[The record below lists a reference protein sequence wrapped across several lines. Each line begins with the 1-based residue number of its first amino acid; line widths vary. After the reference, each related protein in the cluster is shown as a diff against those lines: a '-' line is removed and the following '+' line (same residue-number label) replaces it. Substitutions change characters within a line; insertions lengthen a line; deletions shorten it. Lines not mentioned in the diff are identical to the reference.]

1 MLIKKI
7 KNMSDKVNKE
17 TVLNLLKSVGI
28 QGKDTNIVDSGIV
41 KEVKAKSDI
50 FGKKIE
56 IDTVIDSP
64 AVHIR
69 KKLEDDIMETLRKTY
84 PEEVDIKINVKVVI
98 PESEKEAPLK
108 KIKNIIAVASG
119 KGGVG
124 KSTVTANLAISLA
137 NMDFKVGILDT
148 DVYGPSIP
156 IMFDTKEE
164 RPRAKKVGDKTMII
178 PIESHGVENM
188 SIGYFAQPGQA
199 VIWRG
204 SMANSA
210 INQMVFDTDW
220 GELDFLLIDLPPGT
234 GDIQLSVMQ
243 TLPVTGAVVVT
254 TPQNVAVADV
264 MKSIDM
270 FNNQTINVPVLG
282 IVENMSY
289 FTPEECPDNK
299 YYIFGKDGGKHLA
312 KDLDLPFLG
321 EIPLVQSV
329 REAGDVG
336 RPAVL
341 QEGTPMAKIFSEIT
355 KNVVEE
361 TMKRNKTLPPTE
373 KIRITNQAGC
383 SV

>member
-1 MLIKKI
+1 MSAKLNKEQVLELIKNI
-7 KNMSDKVNKE
+7 HV
-17 TVLNLLKSVGI
+17 
-28 QGKDTNIVDSGIV
+28 QGKDAGIVDSGVI
-41 KEVKAKSDI
+41 KEVKVKDDI

-56 IDTVIDSP
+56 IDAVIDSP

-69 KKLEDDIMETLRKTY
+69 KKLEDDITEALRKEY
-84 PEEVDIKINVKVVI
+84 PENVEIKINVKVVI
-98 PESEKEAPLK
+98 PESEKEKPLK

-124 KSTVTANLAISLA
+124 KSTVTSNLATTLA
-137 NMDFKVGILDT
+137 NMGFKVGILDT

-156 IMFDTKEE
+156 LMFGTQNE
-164 RPRAKKVGDKTMII
+164 RPRATKVGDKTMII
-178 PIESHGVENM
+178 PIEAYGVKNM
-188 SIGYFAQPGQA
+188 SIGYFARPDQA

-220 GELDFLLIDLPPGT
+220 GDLDFLLIDLPPGT

-254 TPQNVAVADV
+254 TPQNVAIADV
-264 MKSIDM
+264 RKSVDM
-270 FNNQTINVPVLG
+270 FKNPTINVPVLG

-289 FTPEECPDNK
+289 FTPAECPDNK

-312 KDLDLPFLG
+312 EDLKVAFLG
-321 EIPLVQSV
+321 EVPLVQSV

-336 RPAVL
+336 RPAAL
-341 QEGTPMAKIFSEIT
+341 QEDTPVKKAFEEIT

-361 TMKRNKTLPPTE
+361 TVKRNETLPPTE

>member
-1 MLIKKI
+1 
-7 KNMSDKVNKE
+7 MSTKPNKE
-17 TVLNLLKSVGI
+17 HILELLKNVSV
-28 QGKDTNIVDSGIV
+28 QGKESNIVDAGVI
-41 KEVKAKSDI
+41 KDVKAKSDI

-56 IDTVIDSP
+56 IDAIIDSP

-69 KKLEDDIMETLRKTY
+69 KKLEDDITEILRKEY
-84 PEEVDIKINVKVVI
+84 SDDVEIKINVKVVI
-98 PESEKEAPLK
+98 PESEKEKPLK

-124 KSTVTANLAISLA
+124 KSTVTANLATTLA
-137 NMDFKVGILDT
+137 DMGFQVGILDT

-156 IMFDTKEE
+156 LMFGTQGE
-164 RPRAKKVGDKTMII
+164 RPRATKVGDKTMII
-178 PIESHGVENM
+178 PIEAYGVKNM
-188 SIGYFAQPGQA
+188 SIGYFARPDQA

-210 INQMVFDTDW
+210 INQMVFDTNW

-264 MKSIDM
+264 KKSIDM
-270 FNNQTINVPVLG
+270 FKNPTINVPVLG
-282 IVENMSY
+282 IIENMSY
-289 FTPEECPDNK
+289 FTPAECPENK
-299 YYIFGKDGGKHLA
+299 YYIFGKDGGKYLA
-312 KDLDLPFLG
+312 QDLDIAFLG
-321 EIPLVQSV
+321 EVPLVQSI
-329 REAGDVG
+329 REAGDAG
-336 RPAVL
+336 RPAAL
-341 QEGTPMAKIFSEIT
+341 QENSPIQKAYEEIT
-355 KNVVEE
+355 KNVVEQ
-361 TMKRNKTLPPTE
+361 TIKRNKTLPPTE

>member
-1 MLIKKI
+1 MSKKL
-7 KNMSDKVNKE
+7 NKE
-17 TVLNLLKSVGI
+17 NVQELLKNISV
-28 QGKDTNIVDSGIV
+28 QGKSGNIVENGVI
-41 KEVKAKSDI
+41 KEIKTKSDI

-56 IDTVIDSP
+56 IDAVIDSP

-69 KKLEDDIMETLRKTY
+69 KKLEDDITDALSKDFGDVET
-84 PEEVDIKINVKVVI
+84 KINVKVVI
-98 PESEKEAPLK
+98 PENEKEKPLK

-124 KSTVTANLAISLA
+124 KSTVTANLATTLA
-137 NMDFKVGILDT
+137 QMGFKVAILDT

-156 IMFDTKEE
+156 LMFGTQGE
-164 RPRAKKVGDKTMII
+164 RPRAKKVGEKTMII
-178 PIESHGVENM
+178 PIEAHGVKNM

-220 GELDFLLIDLPPGT
+220 GDLDFMLIDLPPGT

-254 TPQNVAVADV
+254 TPQNVAIADV
-264 MKSIDM
+264 KKSIDM
-270 FNNQTINVPVLG
+270 FKNPTINVPVLG

-299 YYIFGKDGGKHLA
+299 YYIFGKDGGKYLA
-312 KDLDLPFLG
+312 EDLGVAFLG

-329 REAGDVG
+329 RESGDFG
-336 RPAVL
+336 RPVAL
-341 QEGTPMAKIFSEIT
+341 QDNTPTQKAFEQIT

-361 TMKRNKTLPPTE
+361 TVKRNKNLPPTE
-373 KIRITNQAGC
+373 KIQITNQAGC
-383 SV
+383 SVK

>member
-1 MLIKKI
+1 MSKKL
-7 KNMSDKVNKE
+7 NKE
-17 TVLNLLKSVGI
+17 EILELLKQVRI
-28 QGKDTNIVDSGIV
+28 QGKNANVV
-41 KEVKAKSDI
+41 KVGVIKDVKAKSDV

-56 IDTVIDSP
+56 IDAVIDSP

-69 KKLEDDIMETLRKTY
+69 KKLEDDITSALAKDFGD
-84 PEEVDIKINVKVVI
+84 VDTKINVKVII
-98 PESEKEAPLK
+98 PESEKEKPLK

-124 KSTVTANLAISLA
+124 KSTVTANLATSLA
-137 NMDFKVGILDT
+137 QMGFKVAILDT

-156 IMFDTKEE
+156 LMFGTQGE
-164 RPRAKKVGDKTMII
+164 RPRATKVGDKTMII
-178 PIESHGVENM
+178 PVEAHGVKNM
-188 SIGYFAQPGQA
+188 SIGYFARPDQA

-220 GELDFLLIDLPPGT
+220 GELDFMLIDLPPGT

-254 TPQNVAVADV
+254 TPQNVAIVDV
-264 MKSIDM
+264 KKSIDM
-270 FNNQTINVPVLG
+270 FKNPTINVPVLG

-299 YYIFGKDGGKHLA
+299 YYIFGKDGGKYLA
-312 KDLDLPFLG
+312 DDLGVKFLG

-329 REAGDVG
+329 RESGDFG
-336 RPAVL
+336 RPAAL
-341 QEGTPMAKIFSEIT
+341 QENTPTQKAFEDIT
-355 KNVVEE
+355 KNVVTE
-361 TMKRNKTLPPTE
+361 TMKRNETLPPTE
-373 KIRITNQAGC
+373 KIRISDQAGC
-383 SV
+383 SVK

>member
-1 MLIKKI
+1 MSKKL
-7 KNMSDKVNKE
+7 NKE
-17 TVLNLLKSVGI
+17 NVQELLKNISV
-28 QGKDTNIVDSGIV
+28 QGKSGNIVENGVI
-41 KEVKAKSDI
+41 KEIKTKSDI

-56 IDTVIDSP
+56 IDAVIDSP

-69 KKLEDDIMETLRKTY
+69 KKLEDDITGALAKDFGDVET
-84 PEEVDIKINVKVVI
+84 KINVKVVI
-98 PESEKEAPLK
+98 PESEKEKPLK

-124 KSTVTANLAISLA
+124 KSTVTANLATTLA
-137 NMDFKVGILDT
+137 QMGFKVAILDT

-156 IMFDTKEE
+156 LMFGTQGE

-178 PIESHGVENM
+178 PIEAHGVKNM

-220 GELDFLLIDLPPGT
+220 GDLDFMLIDLPPGT

-254 TPQNVAVADV
+254 TPQNVAIADV
-264 MKSIDM
+264 KKSIDM
-270 FNNQTINVPVLG
+270 FKNPTINVPVLG

-299 YYIFGKDGGKHLA
+299 YYIFGKDGGKYLA
-312 KDLDLPFLG
+312 DDIGVTFLG

-329 REAGDVG
+329 RESGDFG
-336 RPAVL
+336 RPAAL
-341 QEGTPMAKIFSEIT
+341 QDNTPIQKAFEQIT

-361 TMKRNKTLPPTE
+361 TVKRNKNLPPTE
-373 KIRITNQAGC
+373 KIQITNQAGC
-383 SV
+383 SVK

>member
-1 MLIKKI
+1 MSKKL
-7 KNMSDKVNKE
+7 NKE
-17 TVLNLLKSVGI
+17 NVQELLKNISV
-28 QGKDTNIVDSGIV
+28 QGKSGNIVENGVI
-41 KEVKAKSDI
+41 KEIKTKSDI

-56 IDTVIDSP
+56 IDAVIDSP

-69 KKLEDDIMETLRKTY
+69 KKLEDDITDALSKDFG
-84 PEEVDIKINVKVVI
+84 DIDTKINVKVVI
-98 PESEKEAPLK
+98 PESEKEKPLK

-124 KSTVTANLAISLA
+124 KSTVTSNLATTLA
-137 NMDFKVGILDT
+137 QMGFKVAILDT

-156 IMFDTKEE
+156 LMFGTQGE
-164 RPRAKKVGDKTMII
+164 RPRAKKVGEKTMII
-178 PIESHGVENM
+178 PIEAHGVKNM

-220 GELDFLLIDLPPGT
+220 GDLDFMLIDLPPGT

-254 TPQNVAVADV
+254 TPQNVAIADV
-264 MKSIDM
+264 KKSIDM
-270 FNNQTINVPVLG
+270 FKNPTINVPVLG

-299 YYIFGKDGGKHLA
+299 YYIFGKDGGKYLA
-312 KDLDLPFLG
+312 DDMGVAFLG

-329 REAGDVG
+329 RESGDFG
-336 RPAVL
+336 RPAAL
-341 QEGTPMAKIFSEIT
+341 QDNTPIQKAFEQIT

-361 TMKRNKTLPPTE
+361 TVKRNKNLPPTE
-373 KIRITNQAGC
+373 KIQITNQAGC
-383 SV
+383 SVK

>member
-1 MLIKKI
+1 
-7 KNMSDKVNKE
+7 MSIQLNKE
-17 TVLNLLKSVGI
+17 EVLNLLKKVGV
-28 QGKDTNIVDSGIV
+28 QGKESNIVDAGVV
-41 KEVKAKSDI
+41 KEAKVKSDI

-56 IDTVIDSP
+56 LDCIIDSP

-69 KKLEDDIMETLRKTY
+69 KKLEDDITEALSVY
-84 PEEVDIKINVKVVI
+84 PDEVEVKINVKVVI
-98 PESEKEAPLK
+98 PESEKEKPLK

-124 KSTVTANLAISLA
+124 KSTVTANLAVVLA
-137 NMDFKVGILDT
+137 KMGFKVGVLDT

-156 IMFDTKEE
+156 IMFNTQNE
-164 RPRAKKVGDKTMII
+164 RPRAMKNGDKTMII
-178 PIESHGVENM
+178 PVEAYGVKNM

-204 SMANSA
+204 SIANSA

-220 GELDFLLIDLPPGT
+220 GELDFMLIDLPPGT

-254 TPQNVAVADV
+254 TPQNVAIADV
-264 MKSIDM
+264 VKSVDM
-270 FNNQTINVPVLG
+270 FKNSTINVPVLG

-289 FTPEECPDNK
+289 FVPEECPENK
-299 YYIFGKDGGKHLA
+299 YHIFGKDGGKNLA
-312 KDLDLPFLG
+312 EDLKVAFLG
-321 EIPLVQSV
+321 GIPLVQSI

-336 RPAVL
+336 HPAAM
-341 QEGTPMAKIFSEIT
+341 QENSPIANAFEEIT
-355 KNVVEE
+355 KNVVAE
-361 TMKRNKTLPPTE
+361 TMKRNETLPPTE

>member
-1 MLIKKI
+1 
-7 KNMSDKVNKE
+7 MSTPLNKE
-17 TVLNLLKSVGI
+17 QVLELLKQVKV
-28 QGKDTNIVDSGIV
+28 QGKNGDIVAENIV
-41 KEVKAKSDI
+41 KETKVKSDI

-56 IDTVIDSP
+56 IDAVIDSP

-69 KKLEDDIMETLRKTY
+69 KKLEDDITEALRKEY
-84 PEEVDIKINVKVVI
+84 DEKVEIKINVKVVI
-98 PESEKEAPLK
+98 PESEKEKPLK
-108 KIKNIIAVASG
+108 KIKNIVAVASG

-124 KSTVTANLAISLA
+124 KSTVTANLAVSLA
-137 NMDFKVGILDT
+137 KMGFKVGILDT

-156 IMFDTKEE
+156 IMFGTQSE
-164 RPRAKKVGDKTMII
+164 RPRATKEGDKTMII
-178 PIESHGVENM
+178 PVEAYGVKNM

-210 INQMVFDTDW
+210 INQMVFDTNW
-220 GELDFLLIDLPPGT
+220 GDLDFLLIDLPPGT

-254 TPQNVAVADV
+254 TPQNVAIADV
-264 MKSIDM
+264 KKSIDM
-270 FNNQTINVPVLG
+270 FKNPTINVPVLG

-289 FTPEECPDNK
+289 FTPEECPENK
-299 YYIFGKDGGKHLA
+299 YYIFGKGGGKHLA
-312 KDLDLPFLG
+312 EELGVAFLG
-321 EIPLVQSV
+321 GLPLVQSV

-336 RPAVL
+336 RPSAM
-341 QEGTPMAKIFSEIT
+341 QENTSIQQAFEEMT

-361 TMKRNKTLPPTE
+361 TVKRNDNLPPTE
-373 KIRITNQAGC
+373 KIQITNQAGC

>member
-1 MLIKKI
+1 MSKKL
-7 KNMSDKVNKE
+7 NKE
-17 TVLNLLKSVGI
+17 NVQELLKNISV
-28 QGKDTNIVDSGIV
+28 QGKSGNIVENGVI
-41 KEVKAKSDI
+41 KEIKTKSDI

-56 IDTVIDSP
+56 IDAVIDSP

-69 KKLEDDIMETLRKTY
+69 KKLEDDITGALAKDFGDVET
-84 PEEVDIKINVKVVI
+84 KINVKVVI
-98 PESEKEAPLK
+98 PESEKEKPLK

-124 KSTVTANLAISLA
+124 KSTVTANLATTLA
-137 NMDFKVGILDT
+137 QMGFKVAILDT

-156 IMFDTKEE
+156 LMFGTQGE

-178 PIESHGVENM
+178 PIEAHGVKNM

-220 GELDFLLIDLPPGT
+220 GDLDFMLIDLPPGT

-254 TPQNVAVADV
+254 TPQNVAIADV
-264 MKSIDM
+264 KKSIDM
-270 FNNQTINVPVLG
+270 FKNPTINVPVLG

-299 YYIFGKDGGKHLA
+299 YYIFGKDGGKYLA
-312 KDLDLPFLG
+312 DDIGVAFLG

-329 REAGDVG
+329 RESGDFG
-336 RPAVL
+336 RPAAL
-341 QEGTPMAKIFSEIT
+341 QDNTPIQKAFEQIT

-361 TMKRNKTLPPTE
+361 TVKRNKNLPPTE
-373 KIRITNQAGC
+373 KIQITNQAGC
-383 SV
+383 SVK

>member
-1 MLIKKI
+1 MSKKL
-7 KNMSDKVNKE
+7 NKE
-17 TVLNLLKSVGI
+17 TIQELLKNISV
-28 QGKDTNIVDSGIV
+28 QGKAGNIVENGVIKDI
-41 KEVKAKSDI
+41 KTKSDI

-56 IDTVIDSP
+56 IDAIIDSP

-69 KKLEDDIMETLRKTY
+69 KKLEDDITDALSKDFGD
-84 PEEVDIKINVKVVI
+84 VDTKINVKVVI
-98 PESEKEAPLK
+98 PESEKEKPLK

-124 KSTVTANLAISLA
+124 KSTVTANLATTLA
-137 NMDFKVGILDT
+137 KMGFKVAILDT

-156 IMFDTKEE
+156 LMFGTQGE

-178 PIESHGVENM
+178 PIEAHGVKNM

-220 GELDFLLIDLPPGT
+220 GDLDFMLIDLPPGT

-254 TPQNVAVADV
+254 TPQNVAIADV
-264 MKSIDM
+264 KKSIDM
-270 FNNQTINVPVLG
+270 FKNPTINVPVLG

-299 YYIFGKDGGKHLA
+299 YYIFGKDGGKYLA
-312 KDLDLPFLG
+312 DDLGIAFLG

-329 REAGDVG
+329 REAGDFG
-336 RPAVL
+336 RPAAL
-341 QEGTPMAKIFSEIT
+341 QDNTPTQKAFEEIT

-361 TMKRNKTLPPTE
+361 TVKRNKNLPPTE
-373 KIRITNQAGC
+373 KIQITNQAGC
-383 SV
+383 SVK

>member
-1 MLIKKI
+1 MSKKL
-7 KNMSDKVNKE
+7 NKDE
-17 TVLNLLKSVGI
+17 ILNLLKQVHI
-28 QGKDTNIVDSGIV
+28 QGKDNNVVEGGII
-41 KEVKAKSDI
+41 KEVKTKSDI
-50 FGKKIE
+50 FGEKIE
-56 IDTVIDSP
+56 IDAVIDSP

-69 KKLEDDIMETLRKTY
+69 KKLEDDITEVLSKDFGNIET
-84 PEEVDIKINVKVVI
+84 KINVKVVI
-98 PESEKEAPLK
+98 PESEKEKPLK

-124 KSTVTANLAISLA
+124 KSTVTSNLATTLA
-137 NMDFKVGILDT
+137 KMGFKTAILDT

-156 IMFDTKEE
+156 LMFGTTGE
-164 RPRAKKVGDKTMII
+164 RPRATKVGDKTMII
-178 PIESHGVENM
+178 PIEAHGVKNM
-188 SIGYFAQPGQA
+188 SIGYFARPDQA

-254 TPQNVAVADV
+254 TPQNVAIADV
-264 MKSIDM
+264 KKSIDM
-270 FNNQTINVPVLG
+270 FKNPTINVPVLG

-312 KDLDLPFLG
+312 KDLGVAFFG
-321 EIPLVQSV
+321 EVPLVQSV

-336 RPAVL
+336 RPAAL
-341 QEGTPMAKIFSEIT
+341 QENTPTQKAFEEIT

-361 TMKRNKTLPPTE
+361 TIKRNKTLPPTE

-383 SV
+383 SVK

>member
-1 MLIKKI
+1 MSKKL
-7 KNMSDKVNKE
+7 NKDE
-17 TVLNLLKSVGI
+17 ILNLLKQVHI
-28 QGKDTNIVDSGIV
+28 QGKDTNIVDLDII
-41 KEVKAKSDI
+41 KEVKTKSDI

-56 IDTVIDSP
+56 IDAVIDSP
-64 AVHIR
+64 AVHVR
-69 KKLEDDIMETLRKTY
+69 KKLEDDITEALSKDFGD
-84 PEEVDIKINVKVVI
+84 VDTKINVKVVI
-98 PESEKEAPLK
+98 PESEKEKPLK

-124 KSTVTANLAISLA
+124 KSTVTANLATTLA
-137 NMDFKVGILDT
+137 KMGFKTAILDT

-156 IMFDTKEE
+156 LMFGTTEE
-164 RPRAKKVGDKTMII
+164 RPRATKVGDKTMII
-178 PIESHGVENM
+178 PIEAHGVKNM
-188 SIGYFAQPGQA
+188 SIGYFARPDQA

-220 GELDFLLIDLPPGT
+220 GDLDFLLIDLPPGT

-254 TPQNVAVADV
+254 TPQNVAIADV
-264 MKSIDM
+264 KKSIDM
-270 FNNQTINVPVLG
+270 FKNPTINVPVLG

-299 YYIFGKDGGKHLA
+299 YYIFGKNGGKYLA
-312 KDLDLPFLG
+312 KDLGVAFLG

-336 RPAVL
+336 RPAAL
-341 QEGTPMAKIFSEIT
+341 QEDTPTQKAFEEIT

-361 TMKRNKTLPPTE
+361 TVKRNKTLPPTE

-383 SV
+383 SVK

>member
-1 MLIKKI
+1 MSKKL
-7 KNMSDKVNKE
+7 NKE
-17 TVLNLLKSVGI
+17 TILDLLKQVNV
-28 QGKDTNIVDSGIV
+28 QGKNTNVVESGVI

-56 IDTVIDSP
+56 IDAVIDSP

-69 KKLEDDIMETLRKTY
+69 KKLEDDILEALSKDFGD
-84 PEEVDIKINVKVVI
+84 VDTKINVKVVI
-98 PESEKEAPLK
+98 PESEKEKPLK

-124 KSTVTANLAISLA
+124 KSTVTANLATSLA
-137 NMDFKVGILDT
+137 KMGFKVGILDT

-156 IMFDTKEE
+156 IMFGTSGE
-164 RPRAKKVGDKTMII
+164 RPRATKVGDKTMII
-178 PIESHGVENM
+178 PIEAHGVKNM
-188 SIGYFAQPGQA
+188 SIGYFARPDQA

-220 GELDFLLIDLPPGT
+220 GNLDFLLIDLPPGT

-243 TLPVTGAVVVT
+243 TMPVTGAVVVT
-254 TPQNVAVADV
+254 TPQNVAIADV
-264 MKSIDM
+264 KKSVDM
-270 FNNQTINVPVLG
+270 FKNPTINVPVLG

-289 FTPEECPDNK
+289 FTPEECPENK
-299 YYIFGKDGGKHLA
+299 YYIFGKDGGKYLA
-312 KDLDLPFLG
+312 KDLGVAFLG

-336 RPAVL
+336 RPAAL
-341 QEGTPMAKIFSEIT
+341 QENTPTQKAFEQIT
-355 KNVVEE
+355 QNVVEE
-361 TMKRNKTLPPTE
+361 TVKRNETLPPSE
-373 KIRITNQAGC
+373 KIKITNQAGC
-383 SV
+383 SVK

>member
-1 MLIKKI
+1 MSKKL
-7 KNMSDKVNKE
+7 NKE
-17 TVLNLLKSVGI
+17 NVQELLKNISV
-28 QGKDTNIVDSGIV
+28 QGKSGNIVENGVIKDI
-41 KEVKAKSDI
+41 KTKSDI

-56 IDTVIDSP
+56 IDAVIDSP

-69 KKLEDDIMETLRKTY
+69 KKLEDDITDALSKDFGD
-84 PEEVDIKINVKVVI
+84 VDTKINVKVVI
-98 PESEKEAPLK
+98 PESEKEKPLK

-124 KSTVTANLAISLA
+124 KSTVTSNLATTLA
-137 NMDFKVGILDT
+137 QMGFKVAILDT

-156 IMFDTKEE
+156 LMFGTQGE

-178 PIESHGVENM
+178 PIEAHGVKNM

-220 GELDFLLIDLPPGT
+220 GDLDFMLIDLPPGT

-254 TPQNVAVADV
+254 TPQNVAIADV
-264 MKSIDM
+264 KKSIDM
-270 FNNQTINVPVLG
+270 FKNPTINVPVLG

-299 YYIFGKDGGKHLA
+299 YYIFGKDGGKYLA
-312 KDLDLPFLG
+312 DDLGVAFLG

-329 REAGDVG
+329 REAGDFG
-336 RPAVL
+336 RPAAL
-341 QEGTPMAKIFSEIT
+341 QENTPTQKAFEQIT

-361 TMKRNKTLPPTE
+361 TVKRNKTLPPTE
-373 KIRITNQAGC
+373 KIQITNQAGC
-383 SV
+383 SVK

>member
-1 MLIKKI
+1 MSKKL
-7 KNMSDKVNKE
+7 NKE
-17 TVLNLLKSVGI
+17 NIQELLKNISV
-28 QGKDTNIVDSGIV
+28 QGKSGNIIENGVIKDI
-41 KEVKAKSDI
+41 KTKSDI

-56 IDTVIDSP
+56 IDAVIDSP

-69 KKLEDDIMETLRKTY
+69 KKLEDDITDALSKDFG
-84 PEEVDIKINVKVVI
+84 DIDTKINVKVVI
-98 PESEKEAPLK
+98 PESEKEKPLK

-124 KSTVTANLAISLA
+124 KSTVTSNLATTLA
-137 NMDFKVGILDT
+137 QMGFKVAILDT

-156 IMFDTKEE
+156 LMFGTQGE
-164 RPRAKKVGDKTMII
+164 RPRAKKVGEKTMII
-178 PIESHGVENM
+178 PIEAHGVKNM

-220 GELDFLLIDLPPGT
+220 GDLDFMLIDLPPGT

-254 TPQNVAVADV
+254 TPQNVAIADV
-264 MKSIDM
+264 KKSIDM
-270 FNNQTINVPVLG
+270 FKNPTINVPVLG

-299 YYIFGKDGGKHLA
+299 YYIFGKNGGKYLA
-312 KDLDLPFLG
+312 EDLNVAFLG

-329 REAGDVG
+329 REAGDYG
-336 RPAVL
+336 RPVAL
-341 QEGTPMAKIFSEIT
+341 QDNTPTQKAFEQIT

-361 TMKRNKTLPPTE
+361 TIKRNKNLPPTE
-373 KIRITNQAGC
+373 KIQITNQAGC
-383 SV
+383 SVK

>member
-1 MLIKKI
+1 MSKKL
-7 KNMSDKVNKE
+7 NKE
-17 TVLNLLKSVGI
+17 NVQELLKNITV
-28 QGKDTNIVDSGIV
+28 QGKDGNVVENGTIIEI
-41 KEVKAKSDI
+41 KTKSDI

-56 IDTVIDSP
+56 IDAVIESP

-69 KKLEDDIMETLRKTY
+69 KKLEDDITEALSQDFGD
-84 PEEVDIKINVKVVI
+84 VDTKINVKVVI
-98 PESEKEAPLK
+98 PESEKEKPLK

-124 KSTVTANLAISLA
+124 KSTVTTNLATTLA
-137 NMDFKVGILDT
+137 NMGFKVAILDT

-156 IMFDTKEE
+156 LMFGTQSE
-164 RPRAKKVGDKTMII
+164 RPRATKIGEKTMII
-178 PIESHGVENM
+178 PIEAHGVKNM

-210 INQMVFDTDW
+210 INQMVFDTNW
-220 GELDFLLIDLPPGT
+220 GELDFMLIDLPPGT

-254 TPQNVAVADV
+254 TPQNVAIADV
-264 MKSIDM
+264 KKSIDM
-270 FNNQTINVPVLG
+270 FKNPTINVPVLG

-299 YYIFGKDGGKHLA
+299 YYIFGKDGGKYLA
-312 KDLDLPFLG
+312 EDLGVAFLG

-329 REAGDVG
+329 REAGDFG
-336 RPAVL
+336 RPAAL
-341 QEGTPMAKIFSEIT
+341 QENTPTQKAFEEIT

-361 TMKRNKTLPPTE
+361 TVKRNKNLPPTE
-373 KIRITNQAGC
+373 KIQITNQAGC
-383 SV
+383 SVK

>member
-1 MLIKKI
+1 MSKKL
-7 KNMSDKVNKE
+7 NKE
-17 TVLNLLKSVGI
+17 NVQELLKNVRV
-28 QGKDTNIVDSGIV
+28 QGKDGNVVENGVI
-41 KEVKAKSDI
+41 KEIKTKSDI

-56 IDTVIDSP
+56 IDAVIESP

-69 KKLEDDIMETLRKTY
+69 KKLEDDITEALSQDFGD
-84 PEEVDIKINVKVVI
+84 VDTKINVKVVI
-98 PESEKEAPLK
+98 PESEKEKPLK

-124 KSTVTANLAISLA
+124 KSTVTTNLATTLA
-137 NMDFKVGILDT
+137 KMGFKVAILDT

-156 IMFDTKEE
+156 LMFGTQSE
-164 RPRAKKVGDKTMII
+164 RPRATKIGEKTMII
-178 PIESHGVENM
+178 PIEAHGVKNM

-210 INQMVFDTDW
+210 INQMVFDTNW
-220 GELDFLLIDLPPGT
+220 GELDFMLIDLPPGT

-254 TPQNVAVADV
+254 TPQNVAIADV
-264 MKSIDM
+264 KKSIDM
-270 FNNQTINVPVLG
+270 FKNPTINVPVLG

-299 YYIFGKDGGKHLA
+299 YYIFGKDGGKYLA
-312 KDLDLPFLG
+312 EDLGVAFLG

-329 REAGDVG
+329 REAGDFG
-336 RPAVL
+336 RPAAL
-341 QEGTPMAKIFSEIT
+341 QENTPTQKAFEEIT

-361 TMKRNKTLPPTE
+361 TVKRNKNLPPTE
-373 KIRITNQAGC
+373 KIQITNQAGC
-383 SV
+383 SVK

>member
-1 MLIKKI
+1 MSKKL
-7 KNMSDKVNKE
+7 NKE
-17 TVLNLLKSVGI
+17 TILDLLKKVNI
-28 QGKDTNIVDSGIV
+28 QGKNTNVVEAGVIKDV
-41 KEVKAKSDI
+41 KTKSDI

-56 IDTVIDSP
+56 IDTIIDSP

-69 KKLEDDIMETLRKTY
+69 KKLEDDIMEALSKDFAD
-84 PEEVDIKINVKVVI
+84 VDTKINVKVVI
-98 PESEKEAPLK
+98 PESEKEKPLK

-124 KSTVTANLAISLA
+124 KSTVTANLATSLA
-137 NMDFKVGILDT
+137 KMGFKVGILDT

-156 IMFDTKEE
+156 IMFGTSGE
-164 RPRAKKVGDKTMII
+164 RPRATKVGDKTMII
-178 PIESHGVENM
+178 PIEAHGVKNM
-188 SIGYFAQPGQA
+188 SIGYFARPDQA

-220 GELDFLLIDLPPGT
+220 GDLDFLLIDLPPGT

-243 TLPVTGAVVVT
+243 ALPVTGAVVVT
-254 TPQNVAVADV
+254 TPQNVAIADV
-264 MKSIDM
+264 KKSVDM
-270 FNNQTINVPVLG
+270 FKNPTINVPVLG

-289 FTPEECPDNK
+289 FTPEECPDKK
-299 YYIFGKDGGKHLA
+299 YYIFGKDGGKHLGE
-312 KDLDLPFLG
+312 DLGVAFLG

-336 RPAVL
+336 RPAAL
-341 QEGTPMAKIFSEIT
+341 QENTPTQKAFEQIT

-361 TMKRNKTLPPTE
+361 TMKRNETLPPSE
-373 KIRITNQAGC
+373 KIKITNQAGC
-383 SV
+383 SVK

>member
-1 MLIKKI
+1 MGKKI
-7 KNMSDKVNKE
+7 NKE
-17 TVLNLLKSVGI
+17 EILNLLKQVSV
-28 QGKDTNIVDSGIV
+28 QGKNSDVVTSGVI
-41 KEVKAKSDI
+41 KEVKAKDDI

-56 IDTVIDSP
+56 IDAIIDSP

-69 KKLEDDIMETLRKTY
+69 KKLEDDITEVLRKEY
-84 PEEVDIKINVKVVI
+84 PESVDIKINTKVVI
-98 PESEKEAPLK
+98 PESEKEKPLK

-124 KSTVTANLAISLA
+124 KSTVTANLATTLA
-137 NMDFKVGILDT
+137 NMGFKVAILDT

-156 IMFDTKEE
+156 LMFGTAGE
-164 RPRAKKVGDKTMII
+164 RPRAVKKGDKTMII
-178 PIESHGVENM
+178 PIEAHGVKNM
-188 SIGYFAQPGQA
+188 SIGYFARPDQA

-220 GELDFLLIDLPPGT
+220 GDLDFMLIDLPPGT

-254 TPQNVAVADV
+254 TPQNVAIADV
-264 MKSIDM
+264 KKSIDM
-270 FNNQTINVPVLG
+270 FKNPTINVPVLG

-299 YYIFGKDGGKHLA
+299 YYIFGKDGGKYLA
-312 KDLDLPFLG
+312 EDLGVTFLG
-321 EIPLVQSV
+321 ELPLVQSV
-329 REAGDVG
+329 REAGDFG
-336 RPAVL
+336 RPAAL
-341 QEGTPMAKIFSEIT
+341 QENTPVQKAFDEIT
-355 KNVVEE
+355 KNVVEQ
-361 TMKRNKTLPPTE
+361 TMKRNETLPPTE

-383 SV
+383 SVK

>member
-1 MLIKKI
+1 
-7 KNMSDKVNKE
+7 MSTKLNKE
-17 TVLNLLKSVGI
+17 EVINLLKKIGV
-28 QGKDTNIVDSGIV
+28 QGKSANIVDAGIV
-41 KEVKAKSDI
+41 RETKVKSDI

-56 IDTVIDSP
+56 IDCVIDSP

-69 KKLEDDIMETLRKTY
+69 KKLEDDINEVLSNVYPDGVEIKT
-84 PEEVDIKINVKVVI
+84 NVKVVI
-98 PESEKEAPLK
+98 PESEKEKPLK

-124 KSTVTANLAISLA
+124 KSTVTANLAVTLA
-137 NMDFKVGILDT
+137 KMGFAVGILDT

-156 IMFDTKEE
+156 IMFNTQNE
-164 RPRAKKVGDKTMII
+164 RPRALKNGDKTMII
-178 PIESHGVENM
+178 PIESYGVKNM
-188 SIGYFAQPGQA
+188 SMGYFAQPGQA

-210 INQMVFDTDW
+210 INQMVFDTNW
-220 GELDFLLIDLPPGT
+220 GDLDFLLIDLPPGT

-264 MKSIDM
+264 VKSIDM
-270 FNNQTINVPVLG
+270 FKNPTINVPVLG

-299 YYIFGKDGGKHLA
+299 YYIFGKDGGKNLA
-312 KDLDLPFLG
+312 QDIDVAYLG
-321 EIPLVQSV
+321 GVPLVQSV

-336 RPAVL
+336 RPAAM
-341 QEGTPMAKIFSEIT
+341 QENSPIADAFEAIT
-355 KNVVEE
+355 KNVVTE
-361 TMKRNKTLPPTE
+361 TMNRNKTLPPTE
-373 KIRITNQAGC
+373 KIRISDQAGC
-383 SV
+383 SVK

>member
-1 MLIKKI
+1 MSTKLNKDKVLELIK
-7 KNMSDKVNKE
+7 NVH
-17 TVLNLLKSVGI
+17 V
-28 QGKDTNIVDSGIV
+28 QGKEANIVDAGVI
-41 KEVKAKSDI
+41 KEVKAKDDI

-56 IDTVIDSP
+56 IDAVIDSP

-69 KKLEDDIMETLRKTY
+69 KKLEDDITEALRKEY
-84 PEEVDIKINVKVVI
+84 PENVEIKINVKVVI
-98 PESEKEAPLK
+98 PESEKEKPLK

-124 KSTVTANLAISLA
+124 KSTVTSNLATTLA
-137 NMDFKVGILDT
+137 NMGFKVGILDT

-156 IMFDTKEE
+156 LMFGTQNE
-164 RPRAKKVGDKTMII
+164 RPRATKVGDKTMII
-178 PIESHGVENM
+178 PIEAYGVKNM
-188 SIGYFAQPGQA
+188 SIGYFARPDQA

-264 MKSIDM
+264 RKSIDM
-270 FNNQTINVPVLG
+270 FKNPTINVPVLG

-289 FTPEECPDNK
+289 FTPAECPDNK

-312 KDLDLPFLG
+312 EDLKVAFLG
-321 EIPLVQSV
+321 EVPLVQSV

-336 RPAVL
+336 RPAAL
-341 QEGTPMAKIFSEIT
+341 QEGTPVQKAFEQIT

-361 TMKRNKTLPPTE
+361 TVKRNETLPPTE

>member
-1 MLIKKI
+1 MSKKL
-7 KNMSDKVNKE
+7 NKE
-17 TVLNLLKSVGI
+17 NVQELLKNISV
-28 QGKDTNIVDSGIV
+28 QGKSGNIVENGVI
-41 KEVKAKSDI
+41 KEIKTKSDI

-56 IDTVIDSP
+56 IDAVIDSP

-69 KKLEDDIMETLRKTY
+69 KKLEDDITDALSKDFGD
-84 PEEVDIKINVKVVI
+84 VDTKINVKVVI
-98 PESEKEAPLK
+98 PESEKEKPLK

-124 KSTVTANLAISLA
+124 KSTVTSNLATTLA
-137 NMDFKVGILDT
+137 QMGFKVAILVT

-156 IMFDTKEE
+156 LMFGTQGE
-164 RPRAKKVGDKTMII
+164 RPRAKKVGEKTMII
-178 PIESHGVENM
+178 PIEAHGVKNM

-220 GELDFLLIDLPPGT
+220 GDLDFMLIDLPPGT

-254 TPQNVAVADV
+254 TPQNVAIADV
-264 MKSIDM
+264 KKSIDM
-270 FNNQTINVPVLG
+270 FKNPTINVPVLG

-299 YYIFGKDGGKHLA
+299 YYIFGKDGGKYLA
-312 KDLDLPFLG
+312 DDMGVAFLG

-329 REAGDVG
+329 RESGDFG
-336 RPAVL
+336 RPVAL
-341 QEGTPMAKIFSEIT
+341 QDNTPTQKAFEQIT

-361 TMKRNKTLPPTE
+361 TVKRNKNLPPTE
-373 KIRITNQAGC
+373 KIQITNQAGC
-383 SV
+383 SVK

>member
-1 MLIKKI
+1 MSKKL
-7 KNMSDKVNKE
+7 NKE
-17 TVLNLLKSVGI
+17 TILDLLKQVDI
-28 QGKDTNIVDSGIV
+28 QGKNSNVVESGVIKDV
-41 KEVKAKSDI
+41 KTKSDI

-56 IDTVIDSP
+56 IDAVIDSP

-69 KKLEDDIMETLRKTY
+69 KKLEDDIMEALSKDFGD
-84 PEEVDIKINVKVVI
+84 VDTKINVKVVI
-98 PESEKEAPLK
+98 PESEKEKPLK

-124 KSTVTANLAISLA
+124 KSTVTANLATTLA
-137 NMDFKVGILDT
+137 KMGFKVGVLDT

-156 IMFDTKEE
+156 MMFGTEAE
-164 RPRAKKVGDKTMII
+164 RPRATKVGDKTMII
-178 PIESHGVENM
+178 PIEAHGVKNM
-188 SIGYFAQPGQA
+188 SIGYFARPDQA

-254 TPQNVAVADV
+254 TPQNVAIADV
-264 MKSIDM
+264 KKSVDM
-270 FNNQTINVPVLG
+270 FKNPTINVPVLG

-299 YYIFGKDGGKHLA
+299 YYIFGKDGGKYLA
-312 KDLDLPFLG
+312 EDLGVAFLG
-321 EIPLVQSV
+321 ELPLVQSV

-336 RPAVL
+336 RPAAL
-341 QEGTPMAKIFSEIT
+341 QENTPTQKAFEQIT

-361 TMKRNKTLPPTE
+361 TIKRNKTLPPTE
-373 KIRITNQAGC
+373 KIKITNQAGC
-383 SV
+383 SVK

>member
-1 MLIKKI
+1 MSKKL
-7 KNMSDKVNKE
+7 NKE
-17 TVLNLLKSVGI
+17 NVQELLKNISV
-28 QGKDTNIVDSGIV
+28 QGKSGNIVENGVI
-41 KEVKAKSDI
+41 KEIKTKSDI

-56 IDTVIDSP
+56 IDAVIDSP

-69 KKLEDDIMETLRKTY
+69 KKLEDDITDALSKDFGDVET
-84 PEEVDIKINVKVVI
+84 KINVKVVI
-98 PESEKEAPLK
+98 PESEKEKPLK

-124 KSTVTANLAISLA
+124 KSTVTANLATTLA
-137 NMDFKVGILDT
+137 QMGFKVAILDT

-156 IMFDTKEE
+156 LMFGTQGE
-164 RPRAKKVGDKTMII
+164 RPRAKKVGEKTMII
-178 PIESHGVENM
+178 PIEAHGVKNM

-220 GELDFLLIDLPPGT
+220 GDLDFMLIDLPPGT

-254 TPQNVAVADV
+254 TPQNVAIADV
-264 MKSIDM
+264 KKSIDM
-270 FNNQTINVPVLG
+270 FKNPTINVPVLG

-299 YYIFGKDGGKHLA
+299 YYIFGKDGGKYLA
-312 KDLDLPFLG
+312 EDLGVAFLG

-329 REAGDVG
+329 RESGDFG
-336 RPAVL
+336 RPVAL
-341 QEGTPMAKIFSEIT
+341 QDNTPTQKAFEQIT

-361 TMKRNKTLPPTE
+361 TVKRNKNLPPTE
-373 KIRITNQAGC
+373 KIQITNQAGC
-383 SV
+383 SVK

>member
-1 MLIKKI
+1 
-7 KNMSDKVNKE
+7 MSTKPNKE
-17 TVLNLLKSVGI
+17 HILELLKNISV
-28 QGKDTNIVDSGIV
+28 QGKETNVVDAGVI

-56 IDTVIDSP
+56 IDAVIDSP

-69 KKLEDDIMETLRKTY
+69 KKLEDDITEVLRKEY
-84 PEEVDIKINVKVVI
+84 AEDVEIKINVKVVI
-98 PESEKEAPLK
+98 PESEKEKPLK

-124 KSTVTANLAISLA
+124 KSTVTANLATTLA
-137 NMDFKVGILDT
+137 DMGFKVGILDT

-156 IMFDTKEE
+156 LMFGTQGE
-164 RPRAKKVGDKTMII
+164 RPRATKVGEKTMII
-178 PIESHGVENM
+178 PIEAYGVKNM
-188 SIGYFAQPGQA
+188 SIGYFARPDQA

-210 INQMVFDTDW
+210 INQMVFDTNW

-264 MKSIDM
+264 KKSIDM
-270 FNNQTINVPVLG
+270 FKNPTINVPVLG
-282 IVENMSY
+282 IIENMSY
-289 FTPEECPDNK
+289 FTPAECPENK
-299 YYIFGKDGGKHLA
+299 YYIFGKDGGKYLA
-312 KDLDLPFLG
+312 QDLDLAFLG
-321 EIPLVQSV
+321 EVPLVQSI
-329 REAGDVG
+329 REAGDAG
-336 RPAVL
+336 RPAAL
-341 QEGTPMAKIFSEIT
+341 QENSPIQKAYEEIT
-355 KNVVEE
+355 KNVVEQ
-361 TMKRNKTLPPTE
+361 TVKRNETLPPTE

>member
-1 MLIKKI
+1 MSKKL
-7 KNMSDKVNKE
+7 NKE
-17 TVLNLLKSVGI
+17 EILELLKQVRI
-28 QGKDTNIVDSGIV
+28 QGKNANVVEAGVIKD
-41 KEVKAKSDI
+41 VKAKSDV

-56 IDTVIDSP
+56 IDAVIDSP

-69 KKLEDDIMETLRKTY
+69 KKLEDDITAVLAKDFGD
-84 PEEVDIKINVKVVI
+84 VDTKINVKVII
-98 PESEKEAPLK
+98 PESEKEKPLK

-124 KSTVTANLAISLA
+124 KSTVTANLATSLA
-137 NMDFKVGILDT
+137 QMGFKVAILDT

-156 IMFDTKEE
+156 LMFGTQGE
-164 RPRAKKVGDKTMII
+164 RPRATKVGDKTMII
-178 PIESHGVENM
+178 PVEAHGVKNM
-188 SIGYFAQPGQA
+188 SIGYFARPDQA

-220 GELDFLLIDLPPGT
+220 GELDFMLIDLPPGT

-254 TPQNVAVADV
+254 TPQNVAIVDV
-264 MKSIDM
+264 KKSIDM
-270 FNNQTINVPVLG
+270 FKNPTINVPVLG

-299 YYIFGKDGGKHLA
+299 YYIFGKDGGKYLA
-312 KDLDLPFLG
+312 DDLGVKFLG

-329 REAGDVG
+329 RESGDFG
-336 RPAVL
+336 RPAAL
-341 QEGTPMAKIFSEIT
+341 QDNTPTQKAFEDIT
-355 KNVVEE
+355 KNVVAE
-361 TMKRNKTLPPTE
+361 TMKRNETLPPTE
-373 KIRITNQAGC
+373 KIRISDQAGC
-383 SV
+383 SVK